1 MQALQQL
8 FLVAGTAALEERMS
22 SSSCSVTFPLIA
34 VQRSVSNYETSTTKG
49 ELPRLCSPCL
59 PHTHSLAFMSIK
71 FLWYRHLCVL
81 FISASAIPPPPISPP
96 CDFPTSWFALSYS
109 LCIIHFTPSVSYMLL
124 FTGISL
130 SSSRLKANWDLALFT
145 FESAV
150 LLQFPYYRPHHFLS
164 PRSHTLQLKH

>member
-1 MQALQQL
+1 MRVKIEIYNYWMNFFINFKTSYNSVQQPLALLFRMQALQQL

-34 VQRSVSNYETSTTKG
+34 VQRSVSNYETSTTEG

-109 LCIIHFTPSVSYMLL
+109 LCTVYW
-124 FTGISL
+124 
-130 SSSRLKANWDLALFT
+130 NLALFFT
-145 FESAV
+145 FEG
-150 LLQFPYYRPHHFLS
+150 
-164 PRSHTLQLKH
+164 

>member
-34 VQRSVSNYETSTTKG
+34 VKRSVSNYETSTTKG

-59 PHTHSLAFMSIK
+59 PHTHSLAFISIK

-109 LCIIHFTPSVSYMLL
+109 LCIIHFTVYAVAERLRRAYPAPLGRDGVGSIPANPPTHEACLL
-124 FTGISL
+124 
-130 SSSRLKANWDLALFT
+130 
-145 FESAV
+145 SAV
-150 LLQFPYYRPHHFLS
+150 GD
-164 PRSHTLQLKH
+164 LK